1 MYILTYVKNGMVK
14 FDPDVIGKYDYVKRI
29 ADAKAPGLM
38 AHAVSYAYYLGV
50 QNREPKP
57 FKKGS
62 LEDCHFNMGCRDSKA
77 GSKITV

>member
-1 MYILTYVKNGMVK
+1 MYILSYVKAGQVK

-38 AHAVSYAYYLGV
+38 AHAISYAYYLGV
-50 QNREPKP
+50 LNSEPTP

-62 LEDCHFNMGCRDSKA
+62 LEDCHFRMGCRVSKE
-77 GSKITV
+77 GSITTV

>member
-1 MYILTYVKNGMVK
+1 MYILTYVKNGQVK
-14 FDPDVIGKYDYVKRI
+14 FDPDVVGKYDYVKRI

-50 QNREPKP
+50 QNREPTP

-62 LEDCHFNMGCRDSKA
+62 LEDCHFRMGCRVSKA
-77 GSKITV
+77 GSTTTV